1 MSKRL
6 KIIDFVL
13 SGSNPVS
20 FSSEDANFALIFVNS
35 PASIDAHS
43 GLISCK
49 KGSFIL
55 KDSSSVLKV
64 HALNQHKLDYS
75 FLSFNGS
82 DVSKIIR
89 MSAIE
94 MDFVYTPLH
103 VHFADSILSGIES
116 EFKNQNPEWQS
127 IVCAYLLEIF
137 SKIVRLSNHNLVDIL
152 PDHAQKLRDLRA
164 EIHENFSKSWK
175 IGEMASK
182 MGLSTSRF
190 ASLYKNEFNISP
202 TEDLIQTRIDQSK
215 KMLADSKVS
224 IKKVS
229 VACGFESVHYF
240 HRAFKK
246 RANITPKHFQN
257 KQFANNGSIYTSER
271 HFSLDRLTQK
281 AEYSGIIDFID
292 GEISFHGNKDHL
304 TSLLGFSPQ
313 ELTNTPFIN
322 FVAPRDRS
330 LAEKGIKNILSNKNI
345 LDLSLTLLHKNGTEV
360 PVEFSALLKGRNW
373 FWFIKQENLQNA

>member
-152 PDHAQKLRDLRA
+152 PDHAQRLRDLRA

-224 IKKVS
+224 IKKS
-229 VACGFESVHYF
+229 VC
-240 HRAFKK
+240 
-246 RANITPKHFQN
+246 
-257 KQFANNGSIYTSER
+257 
-271 HFSLDRLTQK
+271 SLWL
-281 AEYSGIIDFID
+281 
-292 GEISFHGNKDHL
+292 
-304 TSLLGFSPQ
+304 
-313 ELTNTPFIN
+313 
-322 FVAPRDRS
+322 
-330 LAEKGIKNILSNKNI
+330 
-345 LDLSLTLLHKNGTEV
+345 
-360 PVEFSALLKGRNW
+360 
-373 FWFIKQENLQNA
+373 

>member
-1 MSKRL
+1 MSKKL
-6 KIIDFVL
+6 KISDFEL
-13 SGSNPVS
+13 SCSNPT
-20 FSSEDANFALIFVNS
+20 NFASEGGNFTLISFKA
-35 PASIDAHS
+35 PASIDGHS
-43 GLISCK
+43 GLIACPR
-49 KGSFIL
+49 GSFIL
-55 KDSSSVLKV
+55 KDPSSALKIHPLNE
-64 HALNQHKLDYS
+64 HALDYS
-75 FLSFNGS
+75 FTSFNGA
-82 DVSKIIR
+82 DISKIIR

-94 MDFVYTPLH
+94 MDLVYNPLH
-103 VHFADSILSGIES
+103 AHFAESILSGIES

-127 IVCAYLLEIF
+127 MACAYFLELF
-137 SKIVRLSNHNLVDIL
+137 TKIVRLSNHNLVDIL
-152 PDHAQKLRDLRA
+152 PDHAQKLRDLRT
-164 EIHENFSKSWK
+164 EIHENFSKPWK
-175 IGEMASK
+175 IGEMATK

-215 KMLADSKVS
+215 KMLAGSKVS

-257 KQFANNGSIYTSER
+257 KQFANNGSVYTSER

-304 TSLLGFSPQ
+304 TNLLGFTPQ

-322 FVAPRDRS
+322 FVSPRDKS
-330 LAEKGIKNILSNKNI
+330 LAEKGIKNILSNRNI
-345 LDLSLTLLHKNGTEV
+345 LDLSLTLIHKNGKEI

-373 FWFIKQENLQNA
+373 FWFIKKENLQIA